1 MNPMNMTL
9 VVARKEVKN
18 VIRNKGLLFGG
29 LWFGGMF
36 GVFNVLLSG
45 EVFSLNNAVYSV
57 SLSVGTLAGYSF
69 SSFVF
74 LREKRERVIE
84 TLFCT
89 PLSLKSIWFGKVL
102 GATVPAY
109 LFSLLSVVLVIFV
122 SNVGRNSLLFP
133 SVAIL
138 IHVLGVVP
146 FFIASAT
153 SLIGFCQFMLG
164 MRENRIIGFLII
176 AILLPFMYPSILS
189 GLVLGDV
196 NVDVSWIEVEV
207 CLIFSVILLALT
219 TYLSRYLSK
228 EKIVTTIPFD

>member
-1 MNPMNMTL
+1 MNSMNMTL
-9 VVARKEVKN
+9 VIARKEISN

-29 LWFGGMF
+29 LWFGAMF

-57 SLSVGTLAGYSF
+57 ALLVGTLVGYSF

-109 LFSLLSVVLVIFV
+109 LFSLLSVVLVTLV
-122 SNVGRNSLLFP
+122 SNIGGNSLLFP
-133 SVAIL
+133 SVAVIT
-138 IHVLGVVP
+138 HVLGVAP
-146 FFIASAT
+146 FFIASAI
-153 SLIGFCQFMLG
+153 SLMSFCQFMLG

-207 CLIFSVILLALT
+207 CLIVSVLLLAIT
-219 TYLSRYLSK
+219 TYLSRYLSN
-228 EKIVTTIPFD
+228 EKIVTTIPSD

>member
-1 MNPMNMTL
+1 MNSMNMTL

-57 SLSVGTLAGYSF
+57 ALLVGTLVGYSF

-74 LREKRERVIE
+74 LREKRERIIE

-102 GATVPAY
+102 GATIPAY
-109 LFSLLSVVLVIFV
+109 LFSLLTVSLVIAV
-122 SNVGRNSLLFP
+122 STIIAHTLLFP

-146 FFIASAT
+146 VFIASAV
-153 SLIGFCQFMLG
+153 SLIGFCQFLLG
-164 MRENRIIGFLII
+164 MRENRIIGFLVIL
-176 AILLPFMYPSILS
+176 ILLPFMYPSILS
-189 GLVLGDV
+189 GLILRNM
-196 NVDVSWIEVEV
+196 NVVVSWFEVGV
-207 CLIFSVILLALT
+207 LLLISLLLLAIT

-228 EKIVTTIPFD
+228 EKIVTTIPSD

>member
-1 MNPMNMTL
+1 MNSLNMTL
-9 VVARKEVKN
+9 VVARKEISN

-29 LWFGGMF
+29 LWFGAMF

-57 SLSVGTLAGYSF
+57 ALLVGTLVGYSF

-102 GATVPAY
+102 GVTVPAY
-109 LFSLLSVVLVIFV
+109 LFSLLSVVLVTLV
-122 SNVGRNSLLFP
+122 SNIGGNSLSFP
-133 SVAIL
+133 SVAVIT
-138 IHVLGVVP
+138 HALGVAPIFV
-146 FFIASAT
+146 ASAI
-153 SLIGFCQFMLG
+153 SLMGFCQFMLG
-164 MRENRIIGFLII
+164 MRENRILGFLII
-176 AILLPFMYPSILS
+176 AILLPFMFPSILS

-207 CLIFSVILLALT
+207 CLTISVILLALT

>member
-1 MNPMNMTL
+1 MNSMNMTL

-18 VIRNKGLLFGG
+18 VFRNKGLLFGG

-36 GVFNVLLSG
+36 GVLNVSLSG
-45 EVFSLNNAVYSV
+45 QVFSLNNAVYSV
-57 SLSVGTLAGYSF
+57 ALLVGTLVGYSF

-74 LREKRERVIE
+74 LREKRERIIE

-109 LFSLLSVVLVIFV
+109 LFSLLSVILVILV
-122 SNVGRNSLLFP
+122 SNIGRSSLLFP

-138 IHVLGVVP
+138 IHVLGVAP
-146 FFIASAT
+146 FFIASAI
-153 SLIGFCQFMLG
+153 SLMGFCQFLLG
-164 MRENRIIGFLII
+164 MRENRILGFLII
-176 AILLPFMYPSILS
+176 AMLLPFMYPSILD
-189 GLVLGDV
+189 GLILGNM

-207 CLIFSVILLALT
+207 SLIVSVLLLALT
-219 TYLSRYLSK
+219 SYLSRYLSK
-228 EKIVTTIPFD
+228 EKIVTTIPSD